1 MSLAA
6 TSSHEASRS
15 TVARPGAHPPGHA
28 PAHPP
33 GQSPIPSPLKRARTA
48 AHALYTLSRDSSR
61 LDQVLA
67 LNVSVNLG
75 TARRGVRELGQTDE
89 GRALF
94 AQRPRIDSASVDLA
108 ALGRMP
114 DGTLGREYIRFLT
127 DNGITPDV
135 FCDIPEVGDER
146 AAYLVMRLRQ
156 THDLWHVVTGYRPNV
171 EGEILLQAFTF
182 GQTRAPSAALIT
194 SLGTARYFALRPR
207 HYARVRQAYRLGLRT
222 RPLATF
228 RWEDHWEKP
237 LTELRTLLGVS

>member
-6 TSSHEASRS
+6 TPSHEASRS
-15 TVARPGAHPPGHA
+15 AVSHTGGSPPA
-28 PAHPP
+28 
-33 GQSPIPSPLKRARTA
+33 QSPVPSPLKRARTA
-48 AHALYTLSRDSSR
+48 ARAIYTLSRDSSR

-75 TARRGVRELGQTDE
+75 TARRGVRELGETEE
-89 GRALF
+89 GKALF
-94 AQRPRIDSASVDLA
+94 AERPRIDSASVDLE
-108 ALGRMP
+108 ALRNLP

-135 FCDIPEVGDER
+135 FCDMPEVGDER

-194 SLGTARYFALRPR
+194 SVGTARYFALRPR
-207 HYARVRQAYRLGLRT
+207 HYAKVRHAYRLGLRS
-222 RPLATF
+222 RRLATF
-228 RWEDHWEKP
+228 RWEDHWAKP
-237 LTELRTLLGVS
+237 LAEVRVLIGVS